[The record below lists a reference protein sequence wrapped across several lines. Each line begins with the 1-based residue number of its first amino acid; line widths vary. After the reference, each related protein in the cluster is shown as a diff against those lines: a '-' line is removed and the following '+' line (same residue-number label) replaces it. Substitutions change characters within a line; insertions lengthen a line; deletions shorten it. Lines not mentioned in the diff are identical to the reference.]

1 MEKKNEFANI
11 LVENIGNRFDFS
23 DFSETVVPRG
33 MDDNMVCSSCC
44 FRQCIIDYRLIQF
57 SSLNPAMRWKCFTL
71 SVTKM

>member
-11 LVENIGNRFDFS
+11 LAENIGDCFDFS
-23 DFSETVVPRG
+23 DFSETVVPWG
-33 MDDNMVCSSCC
+33 MDDNMVCSNCC